1 MLEIYYRVRIRL
13 AENAWREFMVL
24 IRKNVQYGVY
34 ARKKHA
40 YKVHI
45 LDIGNKVYWP
55 GYKFIRHFK
64 SFNNNYLIIL
74 PLPNYEYFGPS

>member
-1 MLEIYYRVRIRL
+1 MHSRMLEIYYRVRIRL

-45 LDIGNKVYWP
+45 LDIGNKVY
-55 GYKFIRHFK
+55 
-64 SFNNNYLIIL
+64 
-74 PLPNYEYFGPS
+74 